1 MATQEVAYESLPFA
15 APGAC
20 CTAASAATSSPP
32 SRDGVDRSLDLLAHH
47 FWLERRRRAQ
57 AACTWAAP
65 PTRRGR
71 PTRTPRRST
80 TSSASCRSSTAR
92 RVIEAQLKLA
102 KVLPA
107 RRRARPRAEAVAG
120 EARSAAEALGDPLE
134 VAWADASLAET
145 AKRQSHFEAATARL
159 EAALAT
165 FQAAK
170 ENAGVG
176 DMLHL
181 AGVVA
186 QLQGDYPAAK
196 SRYEDSRSVRDEIGD
211 VAGVAT
217 TDGNLAILAEFD
229 GDYPAALAIND
240 RALAL
245 RRQIGDRR
253 GIGIGEMNAGYYR
266 ILNGHLESARR
277 HLQEALRLSRELG
290 DRAMVAHSTFTLGNA
305 ERDLGDLA
313 SAAARYGDALQL
325 QRELDDRFSLT
336 FIVEDVGVLLAR
348 AGEEEQGFELLGG
361 AEAIRAQIGSPRPPT
376 LEVEL
381 EGHLAR
387 RGRRSATPSRTPR
400 WRTGGPGRS
409 RTRSTR
415 RSERLRAWRRQ
426 RDRRA
431 DRKRTWRANAPLG
444 GPVVSTTAAI
454 GVKTYPNAVIGPILA
469 ALARASDDVPVAWIP
484 GGCRDPQP
492 WRMSPCP
499 SHGPPAASPRS
510 SRHSARCPTP
520 DHDHAGRPGRS
531 TDWYLDRDWSGR
543 RYRPPR
549 RTTGGLAQIDYNLDL
564 GNASGASGTWTFSS
578 TAAADEAIPVQ
589 YAWSGLHA
597 WFQAVARLRPFVIP
611 AGGTDPTYGAYLYDK
626 GPTNCC
632 DGEPSNGFT
641 TSGETRSPSPSATP
655 SASS

>member
-1 MATQEVAYESLPFA
+1 MPLLD
-15 APGAC
+15 GA
-20 CTAASAATSSPP
+20 S
-32 SRDGVDRSLDLLAHH
+32 
-47 FWLERRRRAQ
+47 Q
-57 AACTWAAP
+57 
-65 PTRRGR
+65 
-71 PTRTPRRST
+71 
-80 TSSASCRSSTAR
+80 
-92 RVIEAQLKLA
+92 IEAQLKLA
-102 KVLPA
+102 KVLQVVGELG
-107 RRRARPRAEAVAG
+107 RAEAVAG

-159 EAALAT
+159 DAALAT

-196 SRYEDSRSVRDEIGD
+196 SRYEDSRSVREEIGD

-245 RRQIGDRR
+245 RRQVGDRR

-266 ILNGHLESARR
+266 ILNGDLESARR

-313 SAAARYGDALQL
+313 AAAARYGDALQL

-361 AEAIRAQIGSPRPPT
+361 AEAIRAEIGSPRPPT

-381 EGHLAR
+381 EGHLAAAR
-387 RGRRSATPSRTPR
+387 ATIGDAVGGRRGGARAGLVVRGRGRRGAPR
-400 WRTGGPGRS
+400 QR
-409 RTRSTR
+409 
-415 RSERLRAWRRQ
+415 RAWRRR
-426 RDRRA
+426 RDRPA
-431 DRKRTWRANAPLG
+431 DRKRRWRANAPLG

-469 ALARASDDVPVAWIP
+469 ALARASDVVPVAWIP
-484 GGCRDPQP
+484 GGLPG
-492 WRMSPCP
+492 SPALEDVP
-499 SHGPPAASPRS
+499 VPVPRTARRLASLFAAILLV
-510 SRHSARCPTP
+510 AQTP

-531 TDWYLDRDWSGR
+531 TDRHLERRPVRASSTVPHDGTTRRPRPGQLQLRPRQRRRRVRDVDVLVDRGGGRGHPRPVRLERASRLVPGR
-543 RYRPPR
+543 RQAPPVRHPAAAPTRPSAHTSTTRAR
-549 RTTGGLAQIDYNLDL
+549 RTAATASRRTG
-564 GNASGASGTWTFSS
+564 S
-578 TAAADEAIPVQ
+578 
-589 YAWSGLHA
+589 
-597 WFQAVARLRPFVIP
+597 RRPAP
-611 AGGTDPTYGAYLYDK
+611 
-626 GPTNCC
+626 
-632 DGEPSNGFT
+632 
-641 TSGETRSPSPSATP
+641 TRSRSATATS
-655 SASS
+655 SASSSAAATATSTRSCAAR